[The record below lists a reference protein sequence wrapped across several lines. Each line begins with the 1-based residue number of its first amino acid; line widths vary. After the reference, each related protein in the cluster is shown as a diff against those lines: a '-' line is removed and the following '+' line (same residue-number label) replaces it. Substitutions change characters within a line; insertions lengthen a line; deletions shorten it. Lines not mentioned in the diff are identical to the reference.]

1 MKPYDECVF
10 TRERLKQYDGFGDM
24 TDEELDKALHL
35 MYTLSSAYLNNRIKI
50 EEYERNK
57 SKQI

>member
-1 MKPYDECVF
+1 MNPYDECVF
-10 TRERLKQYDGFGDM
+10 MRYELKQYEGFENM

>member
-1 MKPYDECVF
+1 MNPYDDCVF
-10 TRERLKQYDGFGDM
+10 TRDELKQYEGFENM

>member
-1 MKPYDECVF
+1 MNPYDECVF
-10 TRERLKQYDGFGDM
+10 TRDELKQYEGFENM
-24 TDEELDKALHL
+24 TDEELDKAMHL